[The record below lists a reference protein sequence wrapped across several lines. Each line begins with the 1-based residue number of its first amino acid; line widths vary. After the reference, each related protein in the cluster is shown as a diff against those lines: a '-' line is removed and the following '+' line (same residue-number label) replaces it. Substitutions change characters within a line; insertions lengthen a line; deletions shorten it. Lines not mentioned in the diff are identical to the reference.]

1 MATYTY
7 IVTHIDR
14 YIWIYTHKL
23 QLAGIVIV
31 SPSAQLDV
39 PRAGG
44 DTTGR
49 TTLSHIA
56 VLAAHPVH
64 GGHVLSLYT
73 VHVPRYNRLRPPR
86 RFVTSLKLRS
96 ANSTWR
102 IRVELRM
109 QTASAKKE
117 MQII

>member
-7 IVTHIDR
+7 IVTHR
-14 YIWIYTHKL
+14 YIGIYTHKL
-23 QLAGIVIV
+23 ELAGIVIV
-31 SPSAQLDV
+31 PPSAQLDV

-44 DTTGR
+44 DTTCR

-73 VHVPRYNRLRPPR
+73 VHV
-86 RFVTSLKLRS
+86 
-96 ANSTWR
+96 AA
-102 IRVELRM
+102 I
-109 QTASAKKE
+109 Q
-117 MQII
+117 

>member
-1 MATYTY
+1 M
-7 IVTHIDR
+7 
-14 YIWIYTHKL
+14 
-23 QLAGIVIV
+23 

-44 DTTGR
+44 DTTCR

-73 VHVPRYNRLRPPR
+73 VHV
-86 RFVTSLKLRS
+86 
-96 ANSTWR
+96 
-102 IRVELRM
+102 
-109 QTASAKKE
+109 TAI
-117 MQII
+117 Q